1 MPKPSQETT
10 QPTAHLTV
18 GWTARRTGNRP
29 AVDRTIAAFE
39 AFQLRLMAV
48 HVAEFTTLDLTMA
61 QAKLLYV
68 VMAAGELSLSEIASQ
83 LRVTASTASGAVDH
97 LVGLGLISR
106 TDDPANRRQLRVS
119 VTPLGR
125 QTIEQIRELTTR
137 QLRALFEVISDADLD
152 VVARAT
158 QIMSDAI
165 SASTGNTQG
174 TASDACTTRSA
185 E

>member
-1 MPKPSQETT
+1 MPKHGRPK
-10 QPTAHLTV
+10 AKRKD
-18 GWTARRTGNRP
+18 ARP
-29 AVDRTIAAFE
+29 AIDRTIAAFE

-68 VMAAGELSLSEIASQ
+68 VMAAGELSLSEIASR
-83 LRVTASTASGAVDH
+83 LHVTASTASGAVDR
-97 LVGLGLISR
+97 LVELGLISR

-119 VTPLGR
+119 VTPLGS
-125 QTIEQIRELTTR
+125 QTIEQIRELSTR

-158 QIMSDAI
+158 QIMSDAV
-165 SASTGNTQG
+165 ATSTGATPRI
-174 TASDACTTRSA
+174 TANANTTRGN